1 MFLDNKYTRI
11 YYQIIERAK
20 SRTLAGYKEKHHII
34 PKSFGGSNKKENLVE
49 LTAREHFICH
59 WLLTRMTEGLLKGKM
74 IYAVWMLATN
84 NNPHQKREKISSRKY
99 EMLKRLMSEKEISD
113 ETRRKMGAGRIGKSP
128 PNKGQ
133 KMSEEQKEKLR
144 QANLGKTPSQWA
156 VLKGIETRK
165 KNGTYR
171 YPGTWKPKPESIE
184 KMIATVTE
192 KKVNGWINPNIG
204 RKMSEESVA
213 KMKATWTPEKRK
225 KVAESRS
232 GIPLSDE
239 HKENLKEGRARRT
252 AREREEKLKHAF
264 VGPIRPS
271 TVIEYRGV
279 WYDNMNRAGILHGIS
294 RGMIERQIKAFGN
307 NPSIEVCRAI
317 DNGTIKWPR
326 NSVITEETK
335 LKISQAQKGKKLSDE
350 HLANLRE
357 AAKKKPPVTDE
368 TRQKLSQAGKGR
380 KRTPE
385 AIAKFSAKRK
395 GHSVSEV
402 TKEKIRAS
410 LLAKND
416 KNKG

>member
-11 YYQIIERAK
+11 YYQIVNRAQ
-20 SRTLAGYKEKHHII
+20 SRTLDGYKEKHHII

-113 ETRRKMGAGRIGKSP
+113 DTRRKMGLGRLGKTP
-128 PNKGQ
+128 YNKGVP
-133 KMSEEQKEKLR
+133 MSIEQKEKLR
-144 QANLGKTPSQWA
+144 QANLGKKIPPEQLAKMRATM
-156 VLKGIETRK
+156 E
-165 KNGTYR
+165 KNGTVR
-171 YPGTWKPKPESIE
+171 KPGTWSQTPEAKAKLSAAA
-184 KMIATVTE
+184 M
-192 KKVNGWINPNIG
+192 G
-204 RKMSEESVA
+204 RVPHNKGKKMSEEAIA
-213 KMKATWTPEKRK
+213 KMKAKWTPERRNK
-225 KVAESRS
+225 
-232 GIPLSDE
+232 SDE
-239 HKENLKEGRARRT
+239 HKAKLEEIRAKRT
-252 AREREEKLKHAF
+252 ARELKQSF

-307 NPSIEVCRAI
+307 SPSIEICQAI
-317 DNGTIKWPR
+317 DNDTIKWPR
-326 NSVITEETK
+326 NSVMTEETK

-357 AAKKKPPVTDE
+357 AAKKKPPVNDE
-368 TRQKLSQAGKGR
+368 TRLKLSKASKGR

-385 AIAKFSAKRK
+385 AIAKFSEKRK
-395 GHSVSEV
+395 GHVVSIE
-402 TKEKIRAS
+402 TREKIRAS
-410 LLAKND
+410 LLATNA